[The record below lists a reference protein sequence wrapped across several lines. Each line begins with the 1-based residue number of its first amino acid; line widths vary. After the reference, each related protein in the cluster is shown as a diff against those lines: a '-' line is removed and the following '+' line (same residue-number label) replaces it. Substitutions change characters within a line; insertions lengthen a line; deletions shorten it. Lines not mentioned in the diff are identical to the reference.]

1 MIGVQLEIG
10 KKRQDEPDSV
20 YDPLI
25 IGTLIVPKPKQDRC
39 KIPSIFLSPAVIL
52 NSPLVLYASSA

>member
-1 MIGVQLEIG
+1 MIGVQLKIG

-39 KIPSIFLSPAVIL
+39 KIPSIFL
-52 NSPLVLYASSA
+52 

>member
-25 IGTLIVPKPKQDRC
+25 IGIGTLIVPKPKQDRC
-39 KIPSIFLSPAVIL
+39 KIPSIFL
-52 NSPLVLYASSA
+52 